1 MAEGGSCSNTSA
13 GNGVCIENGAE
24 SPTTDEQW
32 RGCSMEEI
40 HRGLNEFELDHLPA
54 VRPSE
59 THTVLYHCPIRE
71 PDNVPPRPLRAHHK
85 WDAIHVRL
93 PCSSKSQYPVTAED
107 GSSTIEARWGMI
119 EKALLQPITNS
130 KELQAAIL
138 SYNTKYEGQW
148 NFRSLHRL
156 FEDDLDESES
166 RVFFEDLLP
175 RIIRLALRL
184 PELVQAPIP
193 LLKQGQNHSVTLTQ
207 QQISCLL
214 ANAFLCTF
222 PRRNTMKKRSEYS
235 TFPDI
240 NFNRLF
246 QSGGKAVIEKIKCIC
261 HYFRRVCPTERD
273 SSNVPT
279 GVVTFARRSLEPA
292 ELPNW
297 AECKAPLGVTPLHIT
312 SDGTIEDQGFGL
324 LQVDFANKFLGGGVL
339 GGGCVQEEI
348 RFVICPELLL
358 SKLFTECLRPT
369 EALLMVGAERFSDYS
384 GYASTFEWAGNH
396 EDCIPRDSSRR
407 RQTHIVAIDALH
419 FIQSQHQYREDQIKR
434 ELNKAYVGFQHTLI
448 TPAPGVASGNWGC
461 GAFGGDPRLKALL
474 QLMVCTVT
482 QRPLVY
488 FTFGDA
494 QLRDEVHR
502 MHTFLLEHNVCVK
515 DLWNLLTSYQSQ
527 NMPGNELY
535 NFIYGCIS
543 NTLKR
548 SPKTKL
554 TSPKNKNMRSFLT
567 SWLKPKQTITKEKPI
582 STSAPRRVN
591 LSEDIF
597 ASTSDSEV
605 DGNEVAPEITI
616 SSTSTSVSTPA
627 EVEED
632 RSAPNLSTVDLTNQ
646 SQSNDSIVA
655 NLLNSEEVAL
665 DSVESAR
672 PELQITKS
680 KNNTS
685 TEKQLGASNVSPPS
699 EKPTGSR
706 QRSLLEMLDQCYT
719 TKSNNGP
726 DTKRICLSKISNPN
740 TKTPTKQQ

>member
-1 MAEGGSCSNTSA
+1 MAEGGNCSNTGV
-13 GNGVCIENGAE
+13 GNGVCNENSSE
-24 SPTTDEQW
+24 TPSTEEQW
-32 RGCSMEEI
+32 RGCAMEEI
-40 HRGLNEFELDHLPA
+40 YRGMNEFELDHVPA
-54 VRPSE
+54 VRPSDS
-59 THTVLYHCPIRE
+59 HTVLYHCPIHE

-85 WDAIHVRL
+85 WDATHVRL
-93 PCSSKSQYPVTAED
+93 PCSSKSQYPVTAAD
-107 GSSTIEARWGMI
+107 GSSTIEARWEMI

-193 LLKQGQNHSVTLTQ
+193 LLKQGQNHSVTLSQ

-235 TFPDI
+235 AFPDI

-246 QSGGKAVIEKIKCIC
+246 QSSGKSVIEKIKCIC

-279 GVVTFARRSLEPA
+279 GVVTFTRRSLEPK

-324 LQVDFANKFLGGGVL
+324 LQVDFANKYLGGGVL

-369 EALLMVGAERFSDYS
+369 EALLMVGTERFSDYS
-384 GYASTFEWAGNH
+384 GYAGTFEWAGNH
-396 EDCIPRDSSRR
+396 EDSIPRDSSRR

-419 FIQSQHQYREDQIKR
+419 FMQSQHQYREDLIKR
-434 ELNKAYVGFQHTLI
+434 ELNKAYVGFQHTLS

-494 QLRDEVHR
+494 ELRDEVHR
-502 MHTFLLEHNVCVK
+502 MHTFLLERNVCVK

-554 TSPKNKNMRSFLT
+554 VSPKSKNKLSFLT
-567 SWLKPKQTITKEKPI
+567 NWLKPKQL
-582 STSAPRRVN
+582 STTATRRTN

-597 ASTSDSEV
+597 ASTSESEV
-605 DGNEVAPEITI
+605 EANVEATAITI
-616 SSTSTSVSTPA
+616 SSTSTTDCPP
-627 EVEED
+627 VEKEEEE
-632 RSAPNLSTVDLTNQ
+632 AAKQNVAQLTTVDLTNQ
-646 SQSNDSIVA
+646 SQSNDSIV
-655 NLLNSEEVAL
+655 NLLNSEESVL
-665 DSVESAR
+665 DELEST
-672 PELQITKS
+672 EIQITGS
-680 KNNTS
+680 NNNTS
-685 TEKQLGASNVSPPS
+685 TENSNITASTA
-699 EKPTGSR
+699 KPTGAR

-719 TKSNNGP
+719 TKSSNGP
-726 DTKRICLSKISNPN
+726 ATKRICLNKTSNPN
-740 TKTPTKQQ
+740 STTPTKQQ

>member
-1 MAEGGSCSNTSA
+1 MAEGGSGSDSSA
-13 GNGVCIENGAE
+13 ASIAGPVNGVEDSDAE
-24 SPTTDEQW
+24 ELW
-32 RGCSMEEI
+32 RGCSMDEI
-40 HRGLNEFELDHLPA
+40 HRGLNEFELEHVPA

-71 PDNVPPRPLRAHHK
+71 SDNVPPRPLRAHHK
-85 WDAIHVRL
+85 WDAMHVRL
-93 PCSSKSQYPVTAED
+93 PCSSKSQYPVTAAD
-107 GSSTIEARWGMI
+107 GTSTIEARWEMI
-119 EKALLQPITNS
+119 EKALLKPINNS

-138 SYNTKYEGQW
+138 SYNTKYENQW
-148 NFRSLHRL
+148 NFRSLHKL
-156 FEDDLDESES
+156 FEDDLDETES

-193 LLKQGQNHSVTLTQ
+193 LLKQGQCHSVTLSQ

-273 SSNVPT
+273 SSNTPT
-279 GVVTFARRSLEPA
+279 GVVTFSRRSLSTN

-297 AECKAPLGVTPLHIT
+297 AECKAPIGATPLHIT
-312 SDGTIEDQGFGL
+312 SEGTIEDQGLGL
-324 LQVDFANKFLGGGVL
+324 LQVDFANKYLGGGVL
-339 GGGCVQEEI
+339 GSGCVQEEI
-348 RFVICPELLL
+348 RFVICPELLI

-384 GYASTFEWAGNH
+384 GYAGSFEWAGNH
-396 EDCIPRDSSRR
+396 DDCIPRDSSRR

-419 FIQSQHQYREDQIKR
+419 FMQSQHQYREDLIKR
-434 ELNKAYVGFQHTLI
+434 ELNKAFVGFKHLLSS
-448 TPAPGVASGNWGC
+448 PPPGVASGNWGC

-494 QLRDEVHR
+494 NLRDEVHR
-502 MHTFLLEHNVCVK
+502 MHTFLLERNVCVK

-527 NMPGNELY
+527 NMSTNELY
-535 NFIYGCIS
+535 NFIYSCIS
-543 NTLKR
+543 NTLKH
-548 SPKTKL
+548 SPKTKAA
-554 TSPKNKNMRSFLT
+554 SPKNKIVRNLLT
-567 SWLKPKQTITKEKPI
+567 RWLKPQQSYAKDKPKA
-582 STSAPRRVN
+582 SLGPRRSN

-597 ASTSDSEV
+597 ASSSESDVEAGSIPSE
-605 DGNEVAPEITI
+605 ALAITI
-616 SSTSTSVSTPA
+616 HSSTSLSASTA
-627 EVEED
+627 SLSNA
-632 RSAPNLSTVDLTNQ
+632 RSIAIVDLTSK
-646 SQSNDSIVA
+646 SQSD
-655 NLLNSEEVAL
+655 
-665 DSVESAR
+665 DSVGNAKSGEELVVDNPDSKGTESEVKKLSISLSAEK
-672 PELQITKS
+672 PTESQVKKS
-680 KNNTS
+680 S
-685 TEKQLGASNVSPPS
+685 TLLST

-706 QRSLLEMLDQCYT
+706 QRSLLDMLDQCYKT
-719 TKSNNGP
+719 NNGP
-726 DTKRICLSKISNPN
+726 NTKRICLKQAGSLKS
-740 TKTPTKQQ
+740 TTPTK

>member
-1 MAEGGSCSNTSA
+1 MAEGGSGSDSSVGSVVCVE
-13 GNGVCIENGAE
+13 NGVEGSGVGE
-24 SPTTDEQW
+24 HW

-40 HRGLNEFELDHLPA
+40 HNGLNEFELEHVPA

-71 PDNVPPRPLRAHHK
+71 PDSVPPRPLRAHHK
-85 WDAIHVRL
+85 WDATHVRL
-93 PCSSKSQYPVTAED
+93 PCSSKSQYPVTAAD
-107 GSSTIEARWGMI
+107 GSSTIEARWEMI
-119 EKALLQPITNS
+119 EKALLQPINNS

-138 SYNTKYEGQW
+138 SYNTKYENQW
-148 NFRSLHRL
+148 NFRALHKL
-156 FEDDLDESES
+156 LEDDLDESEA

-193 LLKQGQNHSVTLTQ
+193 LLKQGQCHSVTLSQ

-246 QSGGKAVIEKIKCIC
+246 QSGGGAVIEKIKCIC

-279 GVVTFARRSLEPA
+279 GVVTFTRRSLA
-292 ELPNW
+292 AGELPNW
-297 AECKAPLGVTPLHIT
+297 AEIQAPLGATPLHIT
-312 SDGTIEDQGFGL
+312 SAGTIEDQGLGL
-324 LQVDFANKFLGGGVL
+324 LQVDFANKYLGGGVL

-348 RFVICPELLL
+348 RFVICPELLI

-369 EALLMVGAERFSDYS
+369 EALLMVGAERFSDYN
-384 GYASTFEWAGNH
+384 GYAGTFEWAGNH
-396 EDCIPRDSSRR
+396 DDCIPRDSSRR

-419 FIQSQHQYREDQIKR
+419 FMQSQHQYREDLIKR
-434 ELNKAYVGFQHTLI
+434 ELNKAYVGFQHTLS

-474 QLMVCTVT
+474 QIMVCTVT

-494 QLRDEVHR
+494 KLRDEVHR

-527 NMPGNELY
+527 NMTPNELY

-543 NTLKR
+543 NTLKH
-548 SPKTKL
+548 SPKTK
-554 TSPKNKNMRSFLT
+554 TMSPKCKNIRNLLT
-567 SWLKPKQTITKEKPI
+567 CWLKPQQANAREMPV
-582 STSAPRRVN
+582 SSSAARRSN
-591 LSEDIF
+591 LNQDIF
-597 ASTSDSEV
+597 ASSESEV
-605 DGNEVAPEITI
+605 EAD
-616 SSTSTSVSTPA
+616 SVPS
-627 EVEED
+627 E
-632 RSAPNLSTVDLTNQ
+632 
-646 SQSNDSIVA
+646 DSIVA
-655 NLLNSEEVAL
+655 VDPSTSPSASKTIAANAQSIAATEQTKSSQLH
-665 DSVESAR
+665 DSVEMAR
-672 PELQITKS
+672 NGKKLLAGKLESEQTELQMK
-680 KNNTS
+680 K
-685 TEKQLGASNVSPPS
+685 SNVSPS
-699 EKPTGSR
+699 TEKPTGSR

-719 TKSNNGP
+719 TNAGP
-726 DTKRICLSKISNPN
+726 ETKRICLNKTGNLKS
-740 TKTPTKQQ
+740 TTPTKQQ